1 MISWAGPCRVS
12 KVPFT
17 QVWQFKSIFPML
29 SLGLAVVAAV
39 VGAAPKESPTEKDS
53 SALHGLP
60 FTRSY
65 PLEEIG
71 NVPRGCTLS
80 FDRFGRLAIVQD
92 GFYSVLNDTTWL
104 DLSDRTGGDES
115 MPYIVQSDDN
125 RAYYGS
131 FGSWGIV
138 EHTADGR
145 LRPHSLR
152 SPNPPKWVQT
162 TGFTDIALT
171 TRGVYFGGWSGVV
184 YWDFAHSQNQFFEV
198 FGFSKL
204 FMLGDN
210 VYVSTFDGLLKR
222 IDVASN
228 RLVTVEGTS
237 LGEDS
242 IAQATSLNGT
252 RALVSTRKG
261 RILVFDGSHLV
272 PWAGQQRN
280 NLEGRVTSLKHLLEG
295 GVAIAIAGKGLYF
308 ISDDGEMIS
317 ALTSSEFQRIT
328 QLATH
333 EPGVLWATGEDALQK
348 VLYGSALTVFGQRL
362 GINPSWP
369 IVLRWNDK
377 IVVASGGLMFE
388 AIPAPEGSATRFELM
403 PNQPSAGAWTVVASG
418 TRLLV
423 GNDKG
428 AFAEESD
435 GSYAPV
441 LRDMD
446 VARLTMV
453 GSDLCFAI
461 GRVQIAALRLAN
473 GKWTE
478 CAPRIPSF
486 GFPSVVHTTK
496 KSVWIELGA
505 NRVARL
511 SLEKGQMRSQVLDN
525 FPWKERHWINVGFV
539 DDTVVL
545 TGPPGGRIFY
555 DENTQAFCAAPDLER
570 LLDQSPNWIVRVQ
583 KDETGILWATHDE
596 GVIAF
601 VPHDGGYE
609 MDTTTFDLNN
619 EHFPV
624 VQLLPGNDIWL
635 STSESL
641 YHVDKQKAFGTTGS
655 ARALRRSL
663 PVLVSVT
670 DGRTNDQLM
679 TEADPSASPLHL
691 PYSNNNLN
699 LRFFS
704 GGYGWR
710 RTPVYEFRFSGAQA
724 EWTSLGTGSLLSF
737 PGLHEGSYHL
747 AVRIANAQGP
757 SSPAVLLR
765 FDILP
770 PWHRTW
776 PAYALYILGGAL
788 AVYGLTRWSVRR
800 AHDRNLALEG
810 IVRER
815 TGQLKATMQKLNEG
829 TRNAATLAERGRLAG
844 EIHDSVQ
851 QGLSGLML
859 QLDATL
865 KLPAISGDVRSR
877 LNVARNMI
885 SFTREEVQH
894 AVWDMESPLLE
905 GTELD
910 EALRKIAAL
919 IGSGASKIEISVSG
933 LRAALPSATQ
943 HHLLRI
949 AQEAIT
955 NAVRHAGPTT
965 ITVRLEYRMGAV
977 FLGIADQGNG
987 FSPKDVLEKSV
998 GHFGLRGLRGRA
1010 AKIGGDLRIESSPG
1024 QGTTIE
1030 VVVPLEEV
1038 VKPLADAVT
1047 NTD

>member
-1 MISWAGPCRVS
+1 V
-12 KVPFT
+12 
-17 QVWQFKSIFPML
+17 
-29 SLGLAVVAAV
+29 AVIAPV
-39 VGAAPKESPTEKDS
+39 VGAASKDSPTKENS

-71 NVPRGCTLS
+71 NVPRGGTLS
-80 FDRFGRLAIVQD
+80 FDRFGRLAVVQD
-92 GFYSVLNDTTWL
+92 GFYSVLDDTTWL
-104 DLSDRTGGDES
+104 DLSDRTSGDES
-115 MPYIVQSDDN
+115 MPYIFQSDDN

-171 TRGVYFGGWSGVV
+171 TRGVFFGGWSGVV
-184 YWDFAHSQNQFFEV
+184 YWDLATRKNQFFEV

-204 FMLGDN
+204 FLCGDD
-210 VYVSTFDGLLKR
+210 VYVSTLGGPLQR
-222 IDVASN
+222 IDVVSN
-228 RLVTVEGTS
+228 RLVTVEGTN
-237 LGEDS
+237 LDEDS
-242 IAQATSLNGT
+242 VAQTTSLNDSLT
-252 RALVSTRKG
+252 LVSTRKG
-261 RILVFDGSHLV
+261 SIFVFDGSHLV

-280 NLEGRVTSLKHLLEG
+280 NLDGRITALKHLLEG
-295 GVAIAIAGKGLYF
+295 GVAIAIAGKGLYLV
-308 ISDDGEMIS
+308 SDDGAMIS
-317 ALTSSEFQRIT
+317 ALTSSEFHRIM

-333 EPGVLWATGEDALQK
+333 EPGVLWARGEDALQK

-362 GINPSWP
+362 GLNPSWP
-369 IVLRWNDK
+369 TVLRWNDK
-377 IVVASGGLMFE
+377 IVVVSGGLMFE
-388 AIPAPEGSATRFELM
+388 AIPAAAGSATRFELM
-403 PNQPSAGAWTVVASG
+403 KNQPSAGAWTVAASA
-418 TRLLV
+418 THLLV

-435 GSYAPV
+435 GSYTPV

-453 GSDLCFAI
+453 GPNLCFAI
-461 GRVQIAALRLAN
+461 GRVQIAALRLTD

-486 GFPSVVHTTK
+486 GFPSVVHIAK
-496 KSVWIELGA
+496 KSVWVELGA

-511 SLEKGQMRSQVLDN
+511 SLEKGQIRSLVLDN
-525 FPWKERHWINVGFV
+525 FPWKERHWINVGII

-545 TGPPGGRIFY
+545 TGPIGGRIFY
-555 DENTQAFCAAPDLER
+555 NENTQAFCAAPELER
-570 LLDQSPNWIVRVQ
+570 LLDQSPKWILRVQ

-596 GVIAF
+596 GVVAF
-601 VPHDGGYE
+601 VPHGGGYE

-635 STSESL
+635 TTGESL
-641 YHVDKQKAFGTTGS
+641 YHVDKQKAFTTTGS
-655 ARALRRSL
+655 ARALRRSQ
-663 PVLVSVT
+663 PILVSVT
-670 DGRTNDQLM
+670 DGRTNAELVTDTGLSN
-679 TEADPSASPLHL
+679 APLQL
-691 PYSNNNLN
+691 PYSSNNLSF
-699 LRFFS
+699 RFFA

-710 RTPVYEFRFSGAQA
+710 RTPVYEFRFGGGQT

-747 AVRIANAQGP
+747 SVRIANTQGP
-757 SSPAVLLR
+757 ISPEMSLQ
-765 FDILP
+765 FEILP
-770 PWHRTW
+770 PWHRTR

-800 AHDRNLALEG
+800 AHDRNLTLEG

-815 TGQLKATMQKLNEG
+815 TDQLKTTMQKLNEG

-865 KLPAISGDVRSR
+865 KLPAITGDVRSR

-905 GTELD
+905 NTELD

-919 IGSGASKIEISVSG
+919 IGSGAAKIEISVLG
-933 LRAALPSATQ
+933 PTVALPSATQ

-965 ITVRLEYRMGAV
+965 ITVLLEYRTDTV
-977 FLGIADQGNG
+977 FLCIADKGKG
-987 FSPKDVLEKSV
+987 FAPDDVLEKSV
-998 GHFGLRGLRGRA
+998 GHFGLRGLRGRV
-1010 AKIGGDLRIESSPG
+1010 AKIEGELWIESSPG

-1030 VVVPLEEV
+1030 VVTPFTER
-1038 VKPLADAVT
+1038 VKPLTDAVS
-1047 NTD
+1047 NTA